1 LLFFATSGIERQ
13 LLTIRHTGRHGKGYL
28 LQVAGITMYDTAIN
42 DQFPAGAA
50 AYAAYVDGGV
60 GDQPNF
66 AFIVS
71 TFPKAQHLSIALFSA
86 NNADALDVEP
96 GASAPSDIPGWY
108 ARQVARGIQRPVIY
122 ASVSAMNDTILP
134 LLSQAGI
141 ARAKTRLWSAHY
153 GLGEHICGPGSCGAL
168 SIDADGTQWTSSAL
182 GLVLDQSLLLE
193 NFFSAA
199 PNPNPTPTEA
209 ELQSGQLTTGHGAF
223 TVIAVP
229 PGSASRIA
237 FGVDNHAQN
246 VPVARLRV
254 AFFDTAWH
262 IHPNVVLDG
271 DKGLGILTF
280 ENAAKTGI
288 VSVRRNDDGNA
299 AVGYVVY

>member
-1 LLFFATSGIERQ
+1 
-13 LLTIRHTGRHGKGYL
+13 
-28 LQVAGITMYDTAIN
+28 MYDTALN

-60 GDQPNF
+60 GDQPNY

-71 TFPKAQHLSIALFSA
+71 TFPKAQHLSIALFA
-86 NNADALDVEP
+86 GNNADALDVEP

-122 ASVSAMNDTILP
+122 ASVSTMNDAILP
-134 LLSQAGI
+134 LLRQAGI
-141 ARAKTRLWSAHY
+141 ARTKTRLWSAHY
-153 GLGEHICGPGSCGAL
+153 GLGEHICGPGSCGLL

-193 NFFSAA
+193 DFFTTQ
-199 PNPNPTPTEA
+199 NPTAAEA
-209 ELQSGQLTTGHGAF
+209 ELQSGQLNTGHGVF

-229 PGSASRIA
+229 PGSAHQIA

-246 VPVARLRV
+246 VPVAQLSV

-262 IHPNVVLDG
+262 VHPHVVLDG
-271 DKGLGILTF
+271 NKGLGILAF
-280 ENAAKTGI
+280 PNPSKTGVI
-288 VSVRRNDDGNA
+288 SVRRNDAGNA